1 MRRAV
6 ELLRGRSEVVPFAL
20 LIIASIV
27 STLLSPYFFAV
38 DNLRDMTSQFMEEG
52 LMALPM
58 TMVIICAN
66 IDLSVGSIL
75 GLVSLG
81 FGLRYVS
88 GWPIELD
95 MIFALALGASLGGIN
110 GLLVTRLR
118 LPSLVVT
125 LGTLALFRGMAQVLD
140 GDGQVSSY
148 PDWFVGIDQRYV
160 LGIPAPLLIF
170 AGCAIVFGLVLHRT
184 TFGRLVYAIGSNEEA
199 CRFSAI
205 PVDRIKLIVFVLS
218 GLMSGAGA
226 VMITSRLGSSR
237 WDVGLGFELD
247 VITAVVLGGTDIF
260 GGKGSILGT
269 LFALFTIG
277 VVRNGMGLANYNG
290 DEQSMVIGALLV
302 LSILV
307 PNIIQASGLF
317 RFTYDDGVK
326 GGDHQHAQIAT
337 GDRGEARAATK

>member
-1 MRRAV
+1 MRTV
-6 ELLRGRSEVVPFAL
+6 VGVLRGRAEVVPLSL
-20 LIIASIV
+20 LIIAVVV
-27 STLLSPYFFAV
+27 SSFLSPYFMAY

-66 IDLSVGSIL
+66 IDLSVGSML
-75 GLVSLG
+75 GLISVC
-81 FGLRYVS
+81 FGLRFVT
-88 GWPIELD
+88 GWPIGLD
-95 MIFALALGASLGGIN
+95 MGFALVLGATLGAIN

-125 LGTLALFRGMAQVLD
+125 LGTLALYRGFAQVLD

-148 PDWFVGIDQRYV
+148 PDWYVGIDQRYL
-160 LGIPAPLLIF
+160 LGLPAPLLIF
-170 AGCAIVFGLVLHRT
+170 AACAVVYGLVLHRT

-226 VMITSRLGSSR
+226 LMITSRLGSSR

-269 LFALFTIG
+269 VLALFTIG

-290 DEQSMVIGALLV
+290 DEQSMVIGSLLV
-302 LSILV
+302 LSILI
-307 PNIIQASGLF
+307 PNIIRALGLF
-317 RFTYDDGVK
+317 RLTGGSISLE
-326 GGDHQHAQIAT
+326 GGDRKPIPLANGDAGQT
-337 GDRGEARAATK
+337 G